1 MLFLTKKI
9 FCPTEFSKPAR
20 RGVDAAV
27 EMAEKFSTEP
37 ILVHVTLAPW
47 RSGSFQRATNKERH
61 TAYAHEAMARLIKE
75 SVPSQIK
82 CRSQII
88 GGMLVRP
95 ANAIVQL
102 AEEEAA
108 DLIVLASHG
117 QSGWGRIFFGSVA
130 ENVVCLSICPV
141 LTLKRPNSI

>member
-1 MLFLTKKI
+1 
-9 FCPTEFSKPAR
+9 
-20 RGVDAAV
+20 
-27 EMAEKFSTEP
+27 
-37 ILVHVTLAPW
+37 
-47 RSGSFQRATNKERH
+47 
-61 TAYAHEAMARLIKE
+61 MARLIKE

-88 GGMLVRP
+88 GGTLVRA

-102 AEEEAA
+102 ADEEAA

-141 LTLKRPNSI
+141 LALKRLNLI

>member
-1 MLFLTKKI
+1 
-9 FCPTEFSKPAR
+9 
-20 RGVDAAV
+20 
-27 EMAEKFSTEP
+27 
-37 ILVHVTLAPW
+37 
-47 RSGSFQRATNKERH
+47 
-61 TAYAHEAMARLIKE
+61 MARLIKE

-141 LTLKRPNSI
+141 LTLKRPN